1 MAASAA
7 QRRAAVIHHLR
18 RGSLTILGGGAVGG
32 LVAAHLAKG
41 DRDVVLADGWFR
53 HVEAVKRGRLITET
67 VEQDFTVP
75 VRALHLDEL
84 EAYGP
89 ADVIVIAA
97 KSYDT
102 MWMARLARDHL
113 APQTVVVS
121 AQNGMNDLA
130 VARIVGAERMVAGVV
145 LFAAELVG
153 PGRVKRST
161 PHSELALSFGELGG
175 EVVSARVEEL
185 ARMFAPLGEVQTTAD
200 AWPERWSKL
209 TLNVMSNAMA
219 GLTGYTTLNLWT
231 SPGIVDV
238 LVAIGHEA
246 AAVADARGIRMATV
260 LGRITHHNLLNA
272 TKVSH
277 PEWHLVRDALI
288 DAAGTR
294 TGKRENTPS
303 LLQDIQKG
311 RRTEIDYLNGWICA
325 QAADLGM
332 PATVNGIVVDE
343 VRRIELGLARGPLPA
358 MLAT

>member
-1 MAASAA
+1 MT
-7 QRRAAVIHHLR
+7 VL
-18 RGSLTILGGGAVGG
+18 ILGGGAVGG
-32 LVAAHLAKG
+32 VLAAHLAKG
-41 DRDVVLADGWFR
+41 DRDVVLADGWFQ
-53 HVEAVKRGRLITET
+53 HVEAVKRDGLVTET
-67 VEQDFTVP
+67 VEQDFTAP
-75 VRALHLDEL
+75 VRALNLDEL

-89 ADVIVIAA
+89 ADVIVVAT

-113 APQTVVVS
+113 APQSVVVS

-130 VARIVGAERMVAGVV
+130 IARIVGTERVVAGVV
-145 LFAAELVG
+145 LLAAELVG
-153 PGRVKRST
+153 PGHVKRST
-161 PHSELALSFGELGG
+161 PHGELALSFGELGG
-175 EVVSARVEEL
+175 DVVSTRVDEL
-185 ARMFAPLGEVQTTAD
+185 ARIFAPLGKVQTTAD

-238 LVAIGHEA
+238 LVALGHEA
-246 AAVADARGIRMATV
+246 AAVAHASGIRMATV
-260 LGRITHHNLLNA
+260 LGRITHENLLNA
-272 TKVSH
+272 TSVSH
-277 PEWHLVRDALI
+277 PEWHLVRDALK

-294 TGKRENTPS
+294 TGKRENMPS

-332 PATVNGIVVDE
+332 PAAVNRLVVDE
-343 VRRIELGLARGPLPA
+343 VHSIELGLVSPSSASVRHLVEVVSDRYS
-358 MLAT
+358 